1 MSSKPTGLNFNL
13 LSRNSPATF
22 PFSVEKQTKK
32 VTTLSSPWPPL
43 VLLFTSN
50 GLYWVKPIF
59 WAFHF
64 FSTSQFIPNAIFSF
78 FSEEM
83 NWRGVVRLLTMMTTF
98 KQYLS
103 YRYHRCKQTLLI
115 TETVL
120 NRLFWTRKQIQE
132 KKFKINKFEYNI
144 IMNYLPTLL
153 ELCWEILSLMQSL
166 KKFFLH
172 INGGSFLS

>member
-1 MSSKPTGLNFNL
+1 MSSKPPGLNFNL
-13 LSRNSPATF
+13 LSRNSPAMF
-22 PFSVEKQTKK
+22 PFNVEKQTKK
-32 VTTLSSPWPPL
+32 VITISSPWPPL
-43 VLLFTSN
+43 ILLFTSN
-50 GLYWVKPIF
+50 GLYWVKRYSGLFI
-59 WAFHF
+59 F

-83 NWRGVVRLLTMMTTF
+83 NWRGVVRLLTIMTTF

-132 KKFKINKFEYNI
+132 KKFKINKFECNI

>member
-22 PFSVEKQTKK
+22 PFSVEKQKK
-32 VTTLSSPWPPL
+32 KFTTLSSPWPPL
-43 VLLFTSN
+43 ILFFLQMGCIELNRYS
-50 GLYWVKPIF
+50 GLFIF
-59 WAFHF
+59 LVRVNLYQTL
-64 FSTSQFIPNAIFSF
+64 FSVFSRKKWT
-78 FSEEM
+78 EEE
-83 NWRGVVRLLTMMTTF
+83 LTTF

-132 KKFKINKFEYNI
+132 KKFKINKFECNI

-166 KKFFLH
+166 NKFFLH